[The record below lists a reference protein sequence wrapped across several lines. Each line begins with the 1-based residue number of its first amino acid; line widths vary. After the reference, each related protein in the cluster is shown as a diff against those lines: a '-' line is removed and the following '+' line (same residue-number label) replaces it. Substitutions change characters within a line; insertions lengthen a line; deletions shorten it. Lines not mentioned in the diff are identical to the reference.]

1 MKRISFFLLLAAAIA
16 IVGCQ
21 KEQLSNTDLLSQDE
35 VTLKHDPVEITGMST
50 PVGTIDPGTMKFLP
64 NGMVLWTG
72 LIAEWYENPDP
83 DDPYYRGQSI
93 WYETWLIS
101 ADGQSAK
108 VWGKTDLNL
117 DNNMGKWQLSW
128 HGYVYAY
135 EGYDLRDGIVPCTA
149 DCFVKGQGKSGE
161 VKGMVST
168 VDYTMDFNGDPLTFY
183 WAFSGT
189 YH

>member
-21 KEQLSNTDLLSQDE
+21 KDQLTETDLLPQESVIMKDE
-35 VTLKHDPVEITGMST
+35 PVQISGISSWVNT
-50 PVGTIDPGTMKFLP
+50 PEPGTVKVLP
-64 NGMVLWTG
+64 NGMWLITG
-72 LIAEWYENPDP
+72 MVAEWYENPDP
-83 DDPYYRGQSI
+83 VDPYYTGQSI
-93 WYETWLIS
+93 WYETWLIA
-101 ADGQSAK
+101 ADGKYAK

-117 DNNMGKWQLSW
+117 DNNMGTWQLSW
-128 HGYVYAY
+128 HGYLYAY
-135 EGYDLRDGIVPCTA
+135 EGYDLRDGLVPCTA
-149 DCFVKGQGKSGE
+149 ECFVKGQGKSGA

-168 VDYTMDFNGDPLTFY
+168 VNYTMDFTGDMSTFY